1 MSAPAY
7 IAGVIKRITHT
18 RNYDYCFIAWRAY
31 KIIFTSPDRHCSAGS
46 ENMCWNNWNSSARSA
61 AQHNEHLGRYFVH
74 FFEWKFQESCVA
86 ATALPALVKMF
97 VCALGTRQICGCA
110 QHLFR
115 YFRLRVSEHQ
125 FLKQFIAARQGE
137 GERERWNEVSL
148 FSANSLIYLFSRQA
162 RQWVMHP
169 REQPVGSLCYISFTL
184 CMMQSALDSES
195 VL

>member
-1 MSAPAY
+1 MIIVLLRDVP
-7 IAGVIKRITHT
+7 IKL
-18 RNYDYCFIAWRAY
+18 FL
-31 KIIFTSPDRHCSAGS
+31 RHPTGTAERAGS
-46 ENMCWNNWNSSARSA
+46 ENMCWNNWNSAARSA

-86 ATALPALVKMF
+86 ATAAACVGEN
-97 VCALGTRQICGCA
+97 VWVRTRRKVNLWMRSTCFDI
-110 QHLFR
+110 
-115 YFRLRVSEHQ
+115 FRLRVSEHQ
-125 FLKQFIAARQGE
+125 FLKQFMAARQGE
-137 GERERWNEVSL
+137 GERWNEVSL

-184 CMMQSALDSES
+184 HDAVRSIRTES